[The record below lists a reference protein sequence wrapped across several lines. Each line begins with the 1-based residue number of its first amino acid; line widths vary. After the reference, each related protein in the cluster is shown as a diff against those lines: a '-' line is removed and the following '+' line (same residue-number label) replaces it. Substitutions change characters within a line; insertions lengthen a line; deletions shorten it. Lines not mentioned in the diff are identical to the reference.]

1 MRTFLFLGFLCSA
14 SGAYAQTTTT
24 QPPASGP
31 PTTSTTPAPTTRDDE
46 GVLEQAKAAS
56 GILTRDMTVKLL
68 NEGGKRVVI
77 DNFKHIPQGGECAMA
92 KDSTIM
98 RVGAGNAGMVRV
110 RYVGVQMQSGG
121 CPFMTEFEISEPD
134 FKAAND
140 SFRAQWST
148 N

>member
-1 MRTFLFLGFLCSA
+1 MRSLLVLGVLFTSGSA
-14 SGAYAQTTTT
+14 HAQTTT
-24 QPPASGP
+24 QPPPSAP
-31 PTTSTTPAPTTRDDE
+31 NTSTTPAPTTREEE

-56 GILTRDMTVKLL
+56 GIITRDMTVKLL

-92 KDSTIM
+92 KDSTIL
-98 RVGAGNAGMVRV
+98 RAGAANAGMVRV
-110 RYVGVQMQSGG
+110 RYVGVQTHSGG
-121 CPFMTEFEISEPD
+121 CPFMTEFEISQAD

-140 SFRAQWST
+140 AFRAQWST